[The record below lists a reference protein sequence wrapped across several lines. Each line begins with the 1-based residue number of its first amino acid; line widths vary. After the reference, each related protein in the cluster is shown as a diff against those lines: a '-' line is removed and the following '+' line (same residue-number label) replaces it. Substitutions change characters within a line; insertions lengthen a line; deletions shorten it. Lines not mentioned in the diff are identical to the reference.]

1 VASGGECGGRR
12 WPVALAGRL
21 VAGVS
26 LPVSIP
32 ARRPLDSPLPST
44 ERGPVSVQLKLA
56 KALKGCKKDTRKK
69 ERAGCEKQARA
80 KYGKERRK

>member
-1 VASGGECGGRR
+1 
-12 WPVALAGRL
+12 VALAGWL

-32 ARRPLDSPLPST
+32 ARTPFDAPPCST
-44 ERGPVSVQLKLA
+44 ERGSVSVQLKLA

-80 KYGKERRK
+80 GRCRSPRRDRSRPAFRPGR